1 MKRAVAALFCLTL
14 QVHAWGF
21 STTMPTDVPVTIIV
35 DKPTRESGGGD
46 GSPREPREPREYS
59 SPSAS
64 SADPAEA
71 LETLAVIVAAPVIVV
86 GGAIYLAG
94 KAFTDWLEE
103 RRLARERVE
112 RDAAEYRRWR
122 EEEDRREAATIAD
135 LQRRENAGRE
145 AEWSRV
151 GTLLD
156 ALVDSAEAA
165 ELGTGT
171 FPYDGLALETSVP
184 GKKYTRQ
191 NDFNADILAAY
202 RELWQDASYRDLLR
216 IITPVRYKGM
226 IAWESEFD
234 PEIRKECG
242 YLAKRCLRSKKKEK
256 GAAAAQQGVG
266 LLSMVLINATD
277 KDGARLKVTKD
288 VDERLDASKSIRGG
302 LKSLKL
308 IERELKRVYAKNK
321 TAPSDDALREL
332 IMVGHNTGWPDMQK
346 ALAQAPSE
354 YKKTLADIR
363 LADILKPR
371 GDKKPLLAEIVNSKD
386 QPKKF
391 ESETKRYLE
400 NVDKWIEAAKPRPKP
415 EEKKP

>member
-103 RRLARERVE
+103 RRLARERAE

-165 ELGTGT
+165 ELGADS
-171 FPYDGLALETSVP
+171 FPYDGAVLETERVVKLRS
-184 GKKYTRQ
+184 GKNKFTRQ
-191 NDFNADILAAY
+191 NEFNPNILAAY
-202 RELWQDASYRDLLR
+202 KELWGNPAYRNLLR
-216 IITPVRYKGM
+216 LVTPAHYKGL
-226 IAWESEFD
+226 IAWESVFD
-234 PEIRKECG
+234 PKCREECG
-242 YLAKRCLRSKKKEK
+242 YRANRCLGGKKAWK
-256 GAAAAQQGVG
+256 QGVG
-266 LLSMVLINATD
+266 LLSMVPRNARD
-277 KDGARLKVTKD
+277 KDGANLIVTER
-288 VDERLDASKSIRGG
+288 VDERLDADKAIRGG
-302 LKSLKL
+302 LRSLHL
-308 IERELKRVYAKNK
+308 IERKIVEIYVKEQA
-321 TAPSDDALREL
+321 APNDETLRKL
-332 IMVGHNTGWPDMQK
+332 IMLAHNIGYTDMRK
-346 ALAQAPSE
+346 ALLRAPGE
-354 YKKTLADIR
+354 L
-363 LADILKPR
+363 
-371 GDKKPLLAEIVNSKD
+371 KKPLAGVTLEDMMAPRNGGKSLLQEIVDKPGQEEKFD
-386 QPKKF
+386 REAKK
-391 ESETKRYLE
+391 YLGSIA
-400 NVDKWIEAAKPRPKP
+400 DWIEAAKPKESKP
-415 EEKKP
+415 